1 MEYSE
6 EEHKGQIKSN
16 IAINT
21 TYLLRL
27 ELRLNNLKAR
37 NQEFDRFDES
47 AFCSIIFCW
56 PYWVLG
62 ICVGTRLLVLKSM

>member
-37 NQEFDRFDES
+37 NQEFDRFDE
-47 AFCSIIFCW
+47 
-56 PYWVLG
+56 
-62 ICVGTRLLVLKSM
+62 